1 MVCTF
6 FGTFINVST
15 ELDVHTAKSWGAL
28 ATHTHTHTNM
38 HKHML
43 IWVDCHVVPRD
54 KQTNKQRNKQTN
66 KQANKET
73 SKQRNKETKK
83 QRNKQTNKQTNK
95 QRNKETKKQTNK
107 QTSKQTS
114 KQTNKQTRKFV
125 GTARMS
131 WRKAGRVF
139 SFSSKC
145 FQTHFSCYTE
155 LHPQQW
161 SLLGGPSWCAAI
173 PAIAKPTKCWCLCC
187 LNFNYLTYPP
197 TMTCVKPIE
206 SLFPC
211 ICSNLCSL
219 TVHGV
224 ALVDV
229 TEGCIY
235 IYIQYH
241 SIKPVRGPKHCGG

>member
-1 MVCTF
+1 MR
-6 FGTFINVST
+6 
-15 ELDVHTAKSWGAL
+15 GAGHPY
-28 ATHTHTHTNM
+28 AHTHKHAQTHVNLSWLSCCTTG
-38 HKHML
+38 
-43 IWVDCHVVPRD
+43 
-54 KQTNKQRNKQTN
+54 QTNKQN
-66 KQANKET
+66 
-73 SKQRNKETKK
+73 
-83 QRNKQTNKQTNK
+83 
-95 QRNKETKKQTNK
+95 
-107 QTSKQTS
+107 

-139 SFSSKC
+139 SFSTKC

-206 SLFPC
+206 SFFPC

-219 TVHGV
+219 KVHGV

-229 TEGCIY
+229 TEGYIY
-235 IYIQYH
+235 IYIYIYKYIDTFNIIQLH
-241 SIKPVRGPKHCGG
+241 Q